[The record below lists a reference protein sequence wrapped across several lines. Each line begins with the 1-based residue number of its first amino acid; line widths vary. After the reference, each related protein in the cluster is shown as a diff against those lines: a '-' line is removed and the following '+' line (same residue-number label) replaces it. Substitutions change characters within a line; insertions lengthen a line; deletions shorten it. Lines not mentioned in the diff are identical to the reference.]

1 MQVADGQHVAG
12 AAGAPPDPYDADVV
26 ILAMDRP
33 EETRAAIVSAL
44 AQLGVTRHV
53 FVVDQGS
60 TPENLAALAAT
71 VADRPDATLV
81 RLDRNFGV
89 AGGRNR
95 GTALGH
101 GRVIVALDNDAEF
114 ATPDTL
120 AQAVAALADAPDL
133 AAVGFRIV
141 VHSTGA
147 DDVSSWGY
155 PASLLPRAGDSFD
168 AVTFVGAGHAIRRAD
183 WDAAGGYDEALFFA
197 WEEYDFC
204 LRAIALGRRIRYRG
218 DIVVRHKVA
227 SEHRFAWGGTRAFF
241 FVRNRL
247 YIARKWGA
255 SWPALAP
262 RIGGYVLRG
271 LRNGVLRQTLRA
283 IPAAA
288 ALARAHAAPAA
299 MPPAGR
305 AYLAANDAAHRGS
318 LLGRLRREVLAALPR
333 APR

>member
-1 MQVADGQHVAG
+1 
-12 AAGAPPDPYDADVV
+12 
-26 ILAMDRP
+26 
-33 EETRAAIVSAL
+33 
-44 AQLGVTRHV
+44 V

-262 RIGGYVLRG
+262 RIGGYILRG

-333 APR
+333 TPR